1 MSRIKKKNSTPRNVV
16 VKLMNTKEKQ
26 PEKKRSVTSEA
37 RQRLTADFSQ
47 EMVESRR
54 QRNITF
60 EVQKELPM

>member
-1 MSRIKKKNSTPRNVV
+1 
-16 VKLMNTKEKQ
+16 MNTKGKQ
-26 PEKKRSVTSEA
+26 PEKKRSVTSGA

-47 EMVESRR
+47 EMMESRR